1 MSRDGSGVYSLP
13 AGSHGSPNT
22 TIESAKYNNVID
34 DLAQD
39 ANTVRPVSSGGTG
52 RSSLTDF
59 KTDLAVPPAQTVS
72 AKTSNFSVGTGE
84 DRKVYPVD
92 ATGGAV
98 TASLPSFSGVPYD
111 GFEITVKKTDSSAN
125 AVTLDGS
132 SSEKIDDALTLA
144 LASQYASVTLVCDK
158 TNSMWRVKS
167 RSGAVFA
174 AYGLTYTLTEDEPV
188 YIAQPAAKTY
198 KIIIDR
204 KFAGT
209 LVEMTGKLESGTCS
223 VQAKIAGVSVGSALS
238 ATSTESTV
246 SYSTGN
252 TFAAGDDI
260 DITVASISTPVG
272 LSLNLK
278 YTRVLS

>member
-39 ANTVRPVSSGGTG
+39 ANTVRPVAAGGTG
-52 RSSLTDF
+52 QSSLAGL
-59 KTDLAVPPAQTVS
+59 KSALAIPPAQTVS

-84 DRKVYPVD
+84 DHTVYPVD

-98 TASLPSFSGVPYD
+98 TASLPSFSGVYD
-111 GFEITVKKTDSSAN
+111 GFEVTIKKIDASAN
-125 AVTLDGS
+125 AVTVDGS
-132 SSEKIDDALTLA
+132 GSETIDDALTVA
-144 LASQYASVTLVCDK
+144 LASRYASVTLVCDM
-158 TNSMWRVKS
+158 TNTKWRIKA
-167 RSGAVFA
+167 RAGNVFA
-174 AYGLTYTLTEDEPV
+174 AYGISYTLTEDEPI

-198 KIIIDR
+198 KIGIDR

-209 LVEMTGKLESGTCS
+209 VLEMTGKTESGSCS
-223 VQAKIAGVSVGSALS
+223 VQFKIAGVSVGSALS
-238 ATSTESTV
+238 ATSSESTTT
-246 SYSTGN
+246 YSTGN
-252 TFAAGDDI
+252 TFAAGDDW
-260 DITVASISTPVG
+260 DITISSLSSPVG